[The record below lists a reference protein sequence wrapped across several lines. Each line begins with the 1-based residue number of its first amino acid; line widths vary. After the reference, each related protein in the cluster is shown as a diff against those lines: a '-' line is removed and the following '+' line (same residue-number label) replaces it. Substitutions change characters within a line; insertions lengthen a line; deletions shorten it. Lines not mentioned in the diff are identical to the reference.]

1 MSALQ
6 RESIVITGPVGELEG
21 VLECEV
27 EHPAFIAAV
36 CHPHPLYQGTMNNK
50 VVTTLQR
57 AYREMGGA
65 VMRFNYRGVG
75 QSQGSYGNGD
85 GEAEDLLA
93 VVTWLRERYPNIPL
107 RLAGFSFGTY
117 VAASGAYQLAE
128 QGQAAE
134 HLLLVAPSVVNF
146 DFSPFQRTSCPVLVI
161 QGEEDEV
168 VSPQAV
174 FSWVAKS
181 PLMPT
186 VLRLNAGH
194 FFHGQLVELAEL
206 IHLSRHPLVQN

>member
-1 MSALQ
+1 MSVLH

-27 EHPAFIAAV
+27 EVPAFIAVV

-65 VMRFNYRGVG
+65 VVRFNYRGVG
-75 QSQGSYGNGD
+75 QSQGSYGKGD
-85 GEAEDLLA
+85 GEADDLLS
-93 VVTWLRERYPNIPL
+93 VVAWLRERYPNTPL

-128 QGQAAE
+128 QDQAAE
-134 HLLLVAPSVVNF
+134 HLLLVAPSVENF
-146 DFSPFQRTSCPVLVI
+146 DFVPFQRTNCPVLVI

-168 VSPQAV
+168 VSPRAV
-174 FSWVAKS
+174 FHWVAQS
-181 PLMPT
+181 PLLPT
-186 VLRLNAGH
+186 VLRLDAGH
-194 FFHGQLVELAEL
+194 FFHGKLVELAEL
-206 IHLSRHPLVQN
+206 VALSRHPLMQN